1 MLLSNEDIALV
12 EKAWVAKDPE
22 DWLIQHA
29 HECKFATVHFNVEA
43 LSRLTGVPVERVQ
56 QIHDQETER

>member
-12 EKAWVAKDPE
+12 EKAWIAKDPE

-29 HECKFATVHFNVEA
+29 HECKFASAHFNVEA
-43 LSRLTGVPVERVQ
+43 LARLTGLPVERVK
-56 QIHDQETER
+56 QIYDRKIGR